1 MDLGGLELESLIT
14 VAQGWDECES
24 WNLLKLVGLL
34 MGVLIEGVC
43 FLMLKLKLCGTCGVN
58 IDGLF
63 EMTCGFTIG
72 GVGGDLAVVGVLL
85 VGFDGRC
92 FFFFFVLLRLYL
104 LAIECAASCISGVE
118 ALSLTC

>member
-1 MDLGGLELESLIT
+1 MT

-43 FLMLKLKLCGTCGVN
+43 FKMLKLKLCGTCGVN
-58 IDGLF
+58 IDGLV
-63 EMTCGFTIG
+63 EMICGLTIV
-72 GVGGDLAVVGVLL
+72 GVSGDLISFVVLL

-104 LAIECAASCISGVE
+104 LAIECAASCILSVE